1 MKAGVSGVSA
11 LQWAVYLI
19 KATTDAAMYPTNVKR
34 SAFQAYT
41 AQPAMV
47 VEAATAGSGSPV
59 TVGAGAGKMAVHSY
73 RLSTVVPGS
82 VTGEAVDYELADA
95 DLLHKLHYL
104 RAVHVFRAG
113 DAEVTVRELKEP
125 MFPWLDMYFPV
136 SGRLRRRQAV
146 ADGEGEAAVVAGRP
160 YVRCND
166 CGVRIVEATCDT
178 TVEEWLE
185 QEAEQ
190 GGMSKALAYDK
201 VIGPELFFSPL
212 LYVQVTSFQ
221 CGGMALGFTW
231 AHLIGDIPSAAACF
245 STWAQLFSGKK
256 PPAPTLRDPLTMPP
270 PPATPATAT
279 APPLVKPTAAPVGDH
294 WAVPTTRDMV
304 PFSFHVTEQQLKSL
318 QLGRHVGTF
327 ELVAALTW
335 HALAAI
341 RGPDEEEAMCTVTVV
356 KTTNHHAP
364 ATGGDGRRLGLTNE
378 HLIGHVVATGS
389 PAAANVATLAALL
402 AKVSLDGVG
411 AVAAAALAASGAEDA
426 DVVVY
431 GTNLT
436 FVDAEGIDVYGG
448 LELGARRPAHV
459 EYAVDGVGDGGAAV
473 VHRDAGGRGRTV
485 AAVVRRGEADRA
497 RAALRDALRVL

>member
-1 MKAGVSGVSA
+1 
-11 LQWAVYLI
+11 
-19 KATTDAAMYPTNVKR
+19 
-34 SAFQAYT
+34 
-41 AQPAMV
+41 MV

-59 TVGAGAGKMAVHSY
+59 TVGAGNMAVHSY

-104 RAVHVFRAG
+104 RAVHVFHA
-113 DAEVTVRELKEP
+113 AFAVRELKEP
-125 MFPWLDMYFPV
+125 MFPWLDMYFPI
-136 SGRLRRRQAV
+136 SGRLRRHQA
-146 ADGEGEAAVVAGRP
+146 AAAAGRP

-166 CGVRIVEATCDT
+166 CGVRIVEAACDA

-185 QEAEQ
+185 QEAER

-212 LYVQVTSFQ
+212 LYVQITSFK

-245 STWAQLFSGKK
+245 STWAQLFNGKK
-256 PPAPTLRDPLTMPP
+256 PPAPTLRDPLNSTS
-270 PPATPATAT
+270 PATPATVT
-279 APPLVKPTAAPVGDH
+279 VPPSVKATAAPVGDH
-294 WAVPTTRDMV
+294 WVVPTASDMV
-304 PFSFHVTEQQLKSL
+304 PFSFHVTEQQLKGL
-318 QLGRHVGTF
+318 QLGCQVSTF

-335 HALAAI
+335 HALAVI
-341 RGPDEEEAMCTVTVV
+341 RGPDEEQAMRTVTVV
-356 KTTNHHAP
+356 KTTDHP
-364 ATGGDGRRLGLTNE
+364 VRPPVTGGGGRCLGLTNE
-378 HLIGHVVATGS
+378 HRIGHAVATGS
-389 PAAANVATLAALL
+389 PSPAVADVATLAALL
-402 AKVSLDGVG
+402 AKVSLDKAG
-411 AVAAAALAASGAEDA
+411 AVAEAALAGADDA

-431 GTNLT
+431 GANLT
-436 FVDAEGIDVYGG
+436 FVDAEGLDVYGG

-485 AAVVRRGEADRA
+485 AAVVRRGEAERL
-497 RAALRDALRVL
+497 RAALRDALLRVA